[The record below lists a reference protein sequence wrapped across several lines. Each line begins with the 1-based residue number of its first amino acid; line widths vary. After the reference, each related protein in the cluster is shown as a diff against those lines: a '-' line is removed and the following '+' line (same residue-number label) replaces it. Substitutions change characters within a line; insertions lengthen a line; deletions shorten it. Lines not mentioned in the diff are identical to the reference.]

1 MTIQKLVS
9 SEKHNINIGTY
20 IGSKDRL
27 FFDVDTKTFRLSDGV
42 TPGGL
47 VINTGGGGGGGGL
60 TGINDFTTGPVIE
73 LTDVNVSVEN
83 SLTIETDQGLQP
95 AKSTS
100 YILFGETTN
109 NTFTELFRDASSSR
123 LTLTS
128 QTAYFYEA
136 QVIGRGNAPG
146 VAERY
151 AAWTFKGA
159 MDYNQAGNVLSLI
172 ALEEVFQSGSSD
184 QYEVNLEAD
193 NTNKA
198 IAIKVKGDLTQTMRW
213 SALVKVVEA
222 THT

>member
-1 MTIQKLVS
+1 MTIQKFVT
-9 SEKHNINIGTY
+9 SEKNNIAVTNFVGE
-20 IGSKDRL
+20 KDRL
-27 FFDVDTKTFRLSDGV
+27 FFDVATRTFRLSDGV

-47 VINTGGGGGGGGL
+47 IINTGGGGGGSL
-60 TGINDFTTGPVIE
+60 TGISDLTTGAVME
-73 LTDVNVSVEN
+73 LTDVNVSIEN
-83 SLTIETDQGLQP
+83 SLTLETDQGLQP

-109 NTFTELFRDASSSR
+109 NTFTELFRDASNSR
-123 LTLTS
+123 LSLTS

-136 QVIGRGNAPG
+136 QVIGRGNNPG
-146 VAERY
+146 STPVH
-151 AAWTFKGA
+151 AAWMFKGA
-159 MDYNQAGNVLSLI
+159 IDYNQAGNVVSLI
-172 ALEEVFQSGSSD
+172 ALEEVLQSGLTD

-198 IAIKVKGDLTQTMRW
+198 LAIKVKGDNSQTMRW

>member
-1 MTIQKLVS
+1 MPIQKFVT
-9 SEKHNINIGTY
+9 SEKNNIDVANFIGE
-20 IGSKDRL
+20 KDRL
-27 FFDVDTKTFRLSDGV
+27 FFDVGTRTFRLSDGV

-47 VINTGGGGGGGGL
+47 VINTGGGGGGGL
-60 TGINDFTTGPVIE
+60 TGISDFTTGPVIE

-83 SLTIETDQGLQP
+83 SLTLETDQGLQP

-109 NTFTELFRDASSSR
+109 NTFTELFRDASSNR

-136 QVIGRGNAPG
+136 QVIGRGNNPG
-146 VAERY
+146 NTPVY
-151 AAWTFKGA
+151 AAWMFKGA
-159 MDYNQAGNVLSLI
+159 MDYNQAGNVVSLI
-172 ALEEVFQSGSSD
+172 ALEEILQSGLTD

-198 IAIKVKGDLTQTMRW
+198 IAIKVKGDNSLTMRW